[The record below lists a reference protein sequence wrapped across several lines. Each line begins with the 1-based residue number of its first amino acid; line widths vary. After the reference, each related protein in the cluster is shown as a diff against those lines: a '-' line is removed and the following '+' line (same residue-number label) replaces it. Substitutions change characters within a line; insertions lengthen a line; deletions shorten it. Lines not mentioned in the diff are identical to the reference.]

1 MRVKA
6 VFLFLI
12 LVIAGTSQAAILDQS
27 QEQMSST
34 SFVISPD
41 WSIAQT
47 FTAGLSGQLEQVDL
61 YLKNYFDPDLY
72 PSTVSIV
79 NTIDG
84 VPSGSVLGTIYADTL
99 IEGWNSIDF
108 LCEDVLLFGGIQYGI
123 VLNNDDPEL
132 HAGPSTQWGAIDSD
146 VYAGGAPWSY
156 TDGEWTQEVTA
167 PGGGPVETFYDKE
180 AAFRTWMVP
189 EPATLLLVGI
199 GAVILRK
206 MSKKNK

>member
-1 MRVKA
+1 MREKA

-12 LVIAGTSQAAILDQS
+12 LVVVGTSQAAILDQS
-27 QEQMSST
+27 QEQMSSS

-47 FTAGLSGQLEQVDL
+47 FTAGLSGQLEKMDL
-61 YLKNYFDPDLY
+61 YLKNFFAPDLY

-99 IEGWNSIDF
+99 IKGWNSIDF
-108 LCEDVLLFGGIQYGI
+108 LSEDVLLVTGIQYGI
-123 VLNNDDPEL
+123 ILNNDDPERY
-132 HAGPSTQWGAIDSD
+132 AGPSTQWAAIDSD

-156 TDGEWTQEVTA
+156 TDGEWTQEVTP
-167 PGGGPVETFYDKE
+167 PGGGPVETFYDKDV
-180 AAFRTWMVP
+180 AFRTWMVP
-189 EPATLLLVGI
+189 EPATLLLLGL
-199 GAVILRK
+199 GAVIVRK
-206 MSKKNK
+206 TSKNNK